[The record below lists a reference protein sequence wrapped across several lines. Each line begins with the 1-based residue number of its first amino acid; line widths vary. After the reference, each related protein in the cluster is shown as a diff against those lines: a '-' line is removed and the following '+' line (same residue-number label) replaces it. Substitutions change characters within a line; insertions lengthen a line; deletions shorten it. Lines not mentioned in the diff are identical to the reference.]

1 MTVAAALLDAREIAR
16 LSGLDYVSAL
26 SDGRAPAPPMNDVIP
41 FELVSVSEGEVRL
54 RAVPE
59 ARFHNPMGIV
69 HGGWLMTLLDSAMG
83 LAALTTLDPG
93 GLAPTHETAVKF
105 FRPIMVG
112 SGPILVTGRV
122 LSRGRTTIAC
132 EGRAES
138 VDGRLHGH
146 GTSTC
151 MAVYPKS
158 GGAHPAQT

>member
-1 MTVAAALLDAREIAR
+1 MTGSTALLDASEIAR
-16 LSGLDYVSAL
+16 LSGLDYVKAL
-26 SDGRAPAPPMNDVIP
+26 AEGRAAAPPMNDVIP
-41 FELVSVSEGEVRL
+41 FVLVSVSEGEVKL
-54 RAVPE
+54 KAEPE

-105 FRPIMVG
+105 FRPITVG
-112 SGPILVTGRV
+112 SGPIVVTGRV

-138 VDGRLHGH
+138 AEGKLHGH

-151 MAVYPKS
+151 MAVYPKVS
-158 GGAHPAQT
+158 GTRTAE